1 MTDVLHLDKIS
12 FFKYNG
18 IRYGCVNT
26 KERSFMKFFN
36 NEDTKIFALGGLG
49 EVGKNMYCVMHKNE
63 LIITDAGIV
72 FPESE
77 LMGVDYVI
85 PDFTFLKKN
94 ESKIKG
100 LFITHGHEDH
110 IGAIPFLLQMV
121 NIPAIYAPNQAVGL
135 IRKKLEDR
143 NIQYKNLFVY
153 TEQTKVKYKYIEVE
167 FFRTT
172 HSIPDSHGICI
183 TTPNGTIVT
192 TGDFKFDL
200 TPIGP
205 VANLHKIAHIGEKG
219 VTLLL
224 SDSTNALNEGIS
236 ISESKVDNALS
247 EIFTSRKNG
256 RIIIATFASNIY
268 RLKHI
273 VDTCK
278 RNGRKIAVF
287 GRSMENNI
295 EISIQGGYIKHK
307 DIFITPEEANRLPD
321 KEVCLLC
328 TGSQGEPLAA
338 LSRIA
343 NGTHKQ
349 IKLREND
356 VVVFSSSPIPGNAIS
371 ISRTINKLY
380 LKGVEV
386 YTNTSLSDIH
396 ASGHAS
402 EEELKLMLRLVK
414 PKYFMPFHGE
424 YRMLKGHA
432 DIAVKCGMPREN
444 TFVLGNGD
452 VLSMY
457 KGTVKRAGVIQAGDV
472 YVDGNRIGDVGASVI
487 RDRKIMANDGI
498 IVVIANIDAKKKSI
512 LGKINIT
519 TRGFVE
525 VNENE
530 ELIHALEETCKK
542 AITKE
547 LKDHISYS
555 DMKSEIITELTS
567 YTYEKTGRKPIVLP
581 VIMDIRKN

>member
-1 MTDVLHLDKIS
+1 
-12 FFKYNG
+12 
-18 IRYGCVNT
+18 
-26 KERSFMKFFN
+26 MKFFE

-49 EVGKNMYCVMHKNE
+49 EVGKNMYCVMHNNE
-63 LIITDAGIV
+63 IVITDAGIT
-72 FPESE
+72 FPEGD

-85 PDFTFLKKN
+85 PDVSFLKKN
-94 ESKIKG
+94 ETKIKA

-110 IGAIPFLLQMV
+110 IGGIPFLLQTV
-121 NIPAIYAPNQAVGL
+121 NIPIIYAPNQAVGL

-143 NIQYKNLFVY
+143 NIQYKNLVVY
-153 TEQTKVKYKYIEVE
+153 DERTKVKFKYISVE

-183 TTPNGTIVT
+183 TTPNGTVVT

-205 VANLHKIAHIGEKG
+205 MANLHKMADIGKRG

-224 SDSTNALNEGIS
+224 SDSTNALNEGMS
-236 ISESKVDNALS
+236 ASESKVDDALS
-247 EIFTSRKNG
+247 EIFKRETG

-278 RNGRKIAVF
+278 RNGRKITTF
-287 GRSMENNI
+287 GRSMKNNI
-295 EISIQGGYIKHK
+295 EISIQGGYIKDK
-307 DIFITPEEANRLPD
+307 DIFISAEEANHLPPN
-321 KEVCLLC
+321 KVCLLC

-343 NGTHKQ
+343 DGSDKQ
-349 IKLREND
+349 IKLQPD
-356 VVVFSSSPIPGNAIS
+356 DIVIFSSSTIPGNAIS

-380 LKGVEV
+380 LKGVKV
-386 YTNTSLSDIH
+386 FTNTSLSDIH
-396 ASGHAS
+396 TSGHGS
-402 EEELKLMLRLVK
+402 EEELKLMIRLMK

-424 YRMLKGHA
+424 YRMLKRHA
-432 DIAVKCGMPREN
+432 DIGVLCGIPKEN

-457 KGTVKRAGVIQAGDV
+457 KGKIKRAGVIQAGDV
-472 YVDGNRIGDVGASVI
+472 YVDGNRIGDVGAAVI
-487 RDRKIMANDGI
+487 KDRKIMANDGI
-498 IVVIANIDAKKKSI
+498 VVMIANIDVANAKL

-519 TRGFVE
+519 TRGFVL

-530 ELIHALEETCKK
+530 ALLKDLESISKK
-542 AITKE
+542 AILSKLHNT
-547 LKDHISYS
+547 ISFA
-555 DMKSEIITELTS
+555 DIKTEVTNVLTS
-567 YTYEKTGRKPIVLP
+567 YIQEKTGRRPIILP
-581 VIMDIRKN
+581 VIMDIKK